1 MLPSPVHPK
10 PFRISVFCNFP
21 SFYFAISRSALFSF
35 CGNMSFH
42 FAFCFNFVVLF
53 LLLYFFPFAHEF
65 LLQIVCCI
73 ANHHHLHIFTPTS
86 SSSSSLPLP
95 LLPLSWC
102 HRRCCYSL
110 VNDSDS
116 GSEVD
121 EYGFKRDCSFDYA
134 AYDGI
139 MSNYYK
145 VLTKRRIKWQAL
157 MKNPPNL
164 HNRKSAKLKR
174 YVRKGIPG
182 KKNQI
187 VVFISVAVETYT
199 RCFGSKV
206 FLL

>member
-1 MLPSPVHPK
+1 MCT
-10 PFRISVFCNFP
+10 SVFCNFP
-21 SFYFAISRSALFSF
+21 SFYFAMSRSALSSS

-42 FAFCFNFVVLF
+42 FTFCFNFVLLF
-53 LLLYFFPFAHEF
+53 LLLFFPFAHEF

-73 ANHHHLHIFTPTS
+73 ANHHLHFYANVIVVIIVIALAAVIVSP
-86 SSSSSLPLP
+86 P
-95 LLPLSWC
+95 LLL
-102 HRRCCYSL
+102 L
-110 VNDSDS
+110 FGADDS
-116 GSEVD
+116 GSDVD

-145 VLTKRRIKWQAL
+145 VLTKRRMKWQAL

-182 KKNQI
+182 KKNKCL
-187 VVFISVAVETYT
+187 FYFSNTTRFSAVKSFYYKTW
-199 RCFGSKV
+199 S
-206 FLL
+206 